1 MAQKGHRR
9 KKLTQIRVLEGDPKL
24 GKAELERMR
33 SAPAVL
39 EPGEPDM
46 PTWVTGTAAA
56 EWRRL
61 APLLARM
68 GVLTEADRDVL
79 GMYCTMLAEYQLAA
93 TEGRTSVMVSLGVQ
107 IRIAAGEFGMTP
119 AGRENL
125 KIQTGKKSPLP
136 VDGKSAS
143 RLLGGN
149 G

>member
-1 MAQKGHRR
+1 M
-9 KKLTQIRVLEGDPKL
+9 TQIRVLEGDPKL
-24 GKAELERMR
+24 GKKELERMR

-46 PTWVTGTAAA
+46 PTWVTGTAAV

-68 GVLTEADRDVL
+68 GVLTEADREVL

-93 TEGRTSVMVSLGVQ
+93 TERRTSVMVSLGVQ
-107 IRIAAGEFGMTP
+107 IRIAAGEFGMAP

-125 KIQTGKKSPLP
+125 KIQTGKKAAAP